1 LAIPANATAAALP
14 PPIIVL
20 GSRPAATA
28 MVGAML
34 GCNPAAFA
42 FPQLNLFVGDTLE
55 GVITGTADQGPTHIH
70 GLLRALAYLYGCE
83 QTIISVG
90 MARRWVMRRLAWPT
104 SRIFD
109 ELRARVAPRRLID
122 KSAIY
127 SQDPQCLKRILKTS
141 PNAYFVHVVEHPLT
155 PGATPGSAKRGGGV
169 QGAGGETPQHQ
180 MEWLQAQQRIS
191 KAMSAAA
198 PEKLAVLR
206 MESLLA
212 DPHSEVSTLCE
223 RLDLPH
229 DEAGVAEM
237 LHPENSPFAGPGP
250 VGASLGDD
258 PAFLHD
264 PTFPPQS
271 IIGDTASVPA
281 EGEPMLPEVADVAS
295 RYGYH

>member
-1 LAIPANATAAALP
+1 
-14 PPIIVL
+14 
-20 GSRPAATA
+20 
-28 MVGAML
+28 ML

-70 GLLRALAYLYGCE
+70 GLLRALAYVYGCE

-104 SRIFD
+104 SQIFD

-127 SQDPQCLKRILKTS
+127 SQDPACLERILRVS
-141 PNAYFVHVVEHPLT
+141 PDAYFVHVVEHPLR
-155 PGATPGSAKRGGGV
+155 PGAASGSPKRGRGV
-169 QGAGGETPQHQ
+169 RGARSEASQSQ
-180 MEWLQAQQRIS
+180 MQWLEAQRRIS
-191 KAMSAAA
+191 KIASAAA
-198 PEKLAVLR
+198 PKKLIVLR

-212 DPHSEVSTLCE
+212 DPHGEISALCE

-229 DEAGVAEM
+229 DEVAVAAM
-237 LHPENSPFAGPGP
+237 LHPENLPFAGPGP
-250 VGASLGDD
+250 VGANLGDD

-264 PTFPPQS
+264 PTFPPKSGLGGTDSAQREE
-271 IIGDTASVPA
+271 V
-281 EGEPMLPEVADVAS
+281 PMLPEVADVAS
-295 RYGYH
+295 EYGYH